1 MAVMR
6 TSLWPGLIE
15 AMRHNLNRQQSRV
28 RLFESGLTFVPGN
41 GDLSQEPMLS
51 GVITGRRAPESW
63 SEEGDS
69 VDYYDMKGDLEAL
82 LALSGP
88 LDQYS
93 YQPASHAALHPGQ
106 SAEIR
111 RNGEVVGLIGAI
123 HPLLQKQLDAQD
135 REVATLR
142 SSIANATVIERQMV
156 PLMMRMLD
164 GLEEFIDLDVPFLL
178 EEREE
183 RVANLR
189 ALMERADLT
198 VAEKS
203 RRVFEAFQIEND
215 YGRTLEA
222 YKGKLDLGDRSY
234 DVDFLRIGRLAL
246 LYRSVG
252 NDRFGHWDRQSEQW
266 VETDESQF
274 RRNVDKGLR
283 IAGQEMAPELVT
295 IPIPPAVE
303 VQP

>member
-1 MAVMR
+1 MKP
-6 TSLWPGLIE
+6 TSPLIIAAALASLTCSGVLAQNPADPVLAE
-15 AMRHNLNRQQSRV
+15 
-28 RLFESGLTFVPGN
+28 ESGRIAENQQAQKRVDQVHQETM
-41 GDLSQEPMLS
+41 DLATEYQNKLK
-51 GVITGRRAPESW
+51 I
-63 SEEGDS
+63 
-69 VDYYDMKGDLEAL
+69 VD
-82 LALSGP
+82 
-88 LDQYS
+88 
-93 YQPASHAALHPGQ
+93 
-106 SAEIR
+106 
-111 RNGEVVGLIGAI
+111 GLKVYNA
-123 HPLLQKQLDAQD
+123 LLQKQLDAQD

-142 SSIANATVIERQMV
+142 ASIANATVIERQMV

-164 GLEEFIDLDVPFLL
+164 GLEEFIALDVPFLL

-234 DVDFLRIGRLAL
+234 DVDFLRIGRIAL

-252 NDRFGHWDRQSEQW
+252 NDRFGHWDTVENRW
-266 VETDESQF
+266 VETDQSQF
-274 RRNVDKGLR
+274 KRNVDKGLKVAR
-283 IAGQEMAPELVT
+283 QEMAPELFTV
-295 IPIPPAVE
+295 PVPPAKE
-303 VQP
+303 MQP